1 MGVAVKRTS
10 RPGDLWLEFLREYK
24 CLAGVTSR
32 PSCATRV
39 PVKLSDLAV
48 GQVLAG
54 VIPTAKVTV
63 AALTPMGASVN
74 IIYTTADGQ
83 VGQRLLTSQEIEA
96 VSIALTGTPW
106 RFDGD
111 ASAFKLAI
119 EAKRISLAHL
129 FDPMMAVH
137 ASNVQALPHQIT
149 AVYESLLPRQPL
161 RFVLADDPGAGKTVM
176 AGLYIRELLMRADA
190 RRVLVVAPGSL
201 VLQWQE
207 ELGTKFGLRFTIYS
221 RELPG
226 NPFEDYEL
234 VIARLD
240 QLSRDESLADRAKA
254 VNWDLIIFDEAH
266 KLAAHAGTDGVIE
279 GTGRFRLA
287 QALGA
292 VTRHLLLMTA
302 TPHNG
307 VEEDFQAFL
316 SLLDH
321 DRFRGRYRRDAHG
334 RTDAGDL
341 MRRMVKE
348 ELIKF
353 DGTPLFPE
361 RRAYTANYA
370 LSAKENELYEAV
382 TTYVRDEMGR
392 SENLDGQRRGAVGF
406 ALTLLQRRLASSPEA
421 IYQSLRRRRER
432 LRARLAEL
440 KNGKQPDDT
449 VFALLP
455 ADDDE
460 LDSEEQERV
469 EEELL
474 DEASAARTETE
485 LEAETLQLQALEVRA
500 QHLVASNQDRKW
512 DELSKILQHHEE
524 LRGPDGKL
532 RKLIVFTEHRDTLN
546 YLVKRIGGVLGGQQ
560 SIVTIHGGTP
570 RLERLEAQAKFRN
583 EKDVRV
589 LIATDA
595 AGEGV
600 NLQVAN
606 LMVNYDLPWNPNR
619 LEQRFGRIHRIGQT
633 EVCHLWNLVAAQ
645 TREGAVFHRLLEKL
659 RIESEALKGRVFD
672 ILGQAFE
679 ERPLRD
685 MLIEAIR
692 YGEREDVKA
701 RLTQQVEHAFDREHL
716 KRILDRNALAQETL
730 TPERLF
736 AVKEEMEQAEARRL
750 QPFFVEAFFKEAF
763 LSLGGAMHSREKGR
777 YEITHVPGVLR
788 DRGRILAARKS
799 HLPSPVLSRYE
810 RVCFEPALVRPVD
823 KPNWVQAELLH
834 PGHPLVMAVTGLVLE
849 KHADL
854 LKQGAVFIDD
864 TDEGLAP
871 HLLFLLTHEIKDG
884 QGSSVSQ
891 RLQFVRV
898 RADGQSMAAGWAPH
912 LVLTP
917 ATDADRALL
926 ADVLAAPWLTAGL
939 EQKAMGL
946 AASTLAPEH
955 FSEVSARR
963 KEQVKKTRR
972 AVHERLTAE
981 IDFLAERL
989 QKYRRDREAGKNV
1002 LTATVEKARR
1012 DHDEMVQRLDARSA
1026 ELKAQESMH
1035 QSPPVVAGGAIV
1047 VPVGLLRQLRGEQAD
1062 ALSQDPAARA
1072 RIERLAMS
1080 AVRAAEEARGCV
1092 VTDVSAAKCGWDLT
1106 SRPPARDG
1114 VELPQRHLEVKG
1126 RIKGATTIS
1135 VTRNELMGALNQP
1148 DKFALAIVLVNED
1161 DSTEGPFYVRGWL
1174 KDAPDWSVAAIDYK
1188 LSELLKKAQKE

>member
-1 MGVAVKRTS
+1 MKLI
-10 RPGDLWLEFLREYK
+10 DLK
-24 CLAGVTSR
+24 
-32 PSCATRV
+32 
-39 PVKLSDLAV
+39 V
-48 GQVLAG
+48 GQTLSG
-54 VIPTAKVTV
+54 VVASANVTV
-63 AALTPMGASVN
+63 AALTPMGESVN
-74 IIYTTADGQ
+74 VIYTTADGQ
-83 VGQRLLTSQEIEA
+83 LGQRLLTSSEA
-96 VSIALTGTPW
+96 DTISVAVAGTPW

-111 ASAFKLAI
+111 AATFKLAI

-201 VLQWQE
+201 VVQWQE
-207 ELGTKFGLRFTIYS
+207 ELSTKFGLRFTIYS

-234 VIARLD
+234 MIARLD
-240 QLSRDESLADRAKA
+240 QLSRDESLADRVKS

-266 KLAAHAGTDGVIE
+266 KLAAHAGTDGAIE

-321 DRFRGRYRRDAHG
+321 DRFRGRYRADAHG
-334 RTDAGDL
+334 KTDVSDL

-370 LSAKENELYEAV
+370 LSAQENDLYEAV
-382 TTYVRDEMGR
+382 TTYVRDQMGQADR
-392 SENLDGQRRGAVGF
+392 LDGQRRGAVGF

-440 KNGKQPDDT
+440 KNGKPPDDS
-449 VFALLP
+449 VFALVP
-455 ADDDE
+455 TDDEE

-500 QHLVASNQDRKW
+500 QHLVASHQDRKW

-524 LRGPDGKL
+524 LRAPDGKL

-546 YLVKRIGGVLGGQQ
+546 YLVKRIGGLLGSQG

-570 RLERLEAQAKFRN
+570 RLERLEVQAQFRN
-583 EKDVRV
+583 DKDVRL

-619 LEQRFGRIHRIGQT
+619 LEQRFGRIHRIGQS

-645 TREGAVFHRLLEKL
+645 TREGAVYHRLLEKL
-659 RIESEALKGRVFD
+659 RVESQALKGRVFD
-672 ILGQAFE
+672 VLGQAFDE
-679 ERPLRD
+679 VPLRD
-685 MLIEAIR
+685 MLIDAIR
-692 YGEREDVKA
+692 YGERPEVKA
-701 RLTQQVEHAFDREHL
+701 RLTQQLDHAFDRQHL
-716 KRILDRNALAQETL
+716 KSILDRNALAKETL
-730 TPERLF
+730 TPDRLY
-736 AVKEEMEQAEARRL
+736 AVKEEMEKAEARRL
-750 QPFFVEAFFKEAF
+750 QPYFVEAFFKEAF
-763 LSLGGAMHSREKGR
+763 SSLGGAMHSREGGR
-777 YEITHVPGVLR
+777 YEITHVPGLLR
-788 DRGRILAARKS
+788 DRGRILAARTS
-799 HLPSPVLSRYE
+799 NLPSPVLNRYE
-810 RVCFEPALVRPVD
+810 RVCFEPTAVKPLDR
-823 KPNWVQAELLH
+823 PNWVQAELLH
-834 PGHPLVMAVTGLVLE
+834 PGHPLVLAVTGLLLE
-849 KHADL
+849 RNANL
-854 LKQGAVFIDD
+854 LKQGAVFVDERDD
-864 TDEGLAP
+864 GLEP

-884 QGSSVSQ
+884 QGTNVSQ

-898 RADGQSMAAGWAPH
+898 AADGTSASGGWAPH
-912 LVLTP
+912 LVLKP
-917 ATDADRALL
+917 LGGADLKLLSATLEE
-926 ADVLAAPWLTAGL
+926 PWLKAGL
-939 EQKAMGL
+939 EQKAVDL

-955 FSEVSARR
+955 FAEVSVRR
-963 KEQVKKTRR
+963 KEHVKKTRR

-989 QKYRRDREAGKNV
+989 QKHRKDRDAGKNV
-1002 LTATVEKARR
+1002 LAATIERARR
-1012 DHDEMVQRLDARSA
+1012 EHDEMVQRLDARGA

-1035 QSPPVVAGGAIV
+1035 QSPPVVVGGALV
-1047 VPVGLLRQLRGEQAD
+1047 VPIGRLRQLRGEKAD
-1062 ALSQDPAARA
+1062 VLSQDPAARA
-1072 RIERLAMS
+1072 RIEKLAMDT
-1080 AVRAAEEARGCV
+1080 VRVAEEARGCI

-1106 SRPPARDG
+1106 SRPGVKAG
-1114 VELPQRHLEVKG
+1114 VESVERHLEVKG
-1126 RIKGATTIS
+1126 RIKGATSVS
-1135 VTRNELMGALNQP
+1135 VTYNELMYALNQP
-1148 DKFALAIVLVNED
+1148 DKFALAVVLVNED
-1161 DSTEGPFYVRGWL
+1161 DSTEGPFYVRGWV
-1174 KDAPDWSVAAIDYK
+1174 KDAPEWDVVSVEYK
-1188 LSELLKKAQKE
+1188 LTELLKRAQKE